1 MGRLPDKWAGRVITM
16 RIPYTMEGELII
28 AGSQSG
34 VQFPDATFT
43 NNVDM
48 PLECHR
54 MIPRVTGLDSSKN
67 VQPNQMAEDTLSELI
82 RLRINDFGKNVIM
95 TKNPTLMNVIT
106 KGSSERTWEWADP
119 YYLVRSEGLQVIVD
133 SLVLPTWDGGQ
144 IPASPPNNALANL
157 RVEVVFQG
165 FLLQVAPP
173 SNTR

>member
-1 MGRLPDKWAGRVITM
+1 MGRLPSQWAGRDITL
-16 RIPYTMEGELII
+16 RVPYAMEGELII

-48 PLECHR
+48 PFEAHR
-54 MIPRVTGLDSSKN
+54 MIPRTVGLDAEFN
-67 VQPNQMAEDTLSELI
+67 VQPNQMKEWVLNELVRF
-82 RLRINDFGKNVIM
+82 RLVDFGKTM
-95 TKNPTLMNVIT
+95 QMLKNPTLVNSLT

-119 YYLVRSEGLQVIVD
+119 YYLVRSQGFQVTVD
-133 SLVLPTWDGGQ
+133 TQALPVWDGGQ
-144 IPASPPNNALANL
+144 IPASPPNDPLSNL
-157 RVEVVFQG
+157 RITVTFEG